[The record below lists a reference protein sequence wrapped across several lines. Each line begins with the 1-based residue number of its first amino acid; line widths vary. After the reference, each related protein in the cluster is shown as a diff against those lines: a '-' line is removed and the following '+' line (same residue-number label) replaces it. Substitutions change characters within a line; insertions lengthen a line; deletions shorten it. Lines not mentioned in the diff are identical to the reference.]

1 MRHEI
6 KQNKHLYKT
15 IPCVVPANANKIKQV
30 KQLLTEY
37 QIVMPRL
44 INYMSTELI
53 KGNQIGS
60 FTKLKPEDV
69 NSSISARHIQTAYSQ
84 TYEIF
89 TSWEAIIQSKIR
101 YIITMSS
108 ISDER
113 KYILYRINNWKAW
126 YYKDLKLS
134 WKNVDGELVACSS
147 KVKNSIIIP
156 VDKNDLFLMR
166 KIIKKVRQWV
176 KLPNLSKIPTLKL
189 DAKVA
194 ILQDSHNSFA
204 YWLKLS
210 TLTKGKTINLPLKK
224 NSYLIKQLN
233 KGKLL
238 NFVQLN
244 VQNDKIKISPIVQ
257 QKTCSMREIG
267 ETIGIDWGMVSLFTT
282 SNGNRYGKKILAHL
296 KRLDSQLVEI
306 QRYSQKNNLSLKS
319 NVRYQK
325 LQSKIRN
332 FVKNEIGRIL
342 NKLSLDKI
350 KELKVEKLNFS
361 GGGLSRTLNRLL
373 SRMGRGALQQKLQ
386 RLQEEQG
393 ILTIQVNPAYTS
405 QMCNRCGFVDK
416 RNRLTQSEFKCLCC
430 GHTINADVN
439 AAQNIKCRRST
450 LRYKKNE
457 LKNVLLEEHM
467 QHCPSGKHF
476 SIMVI

>member
-1 MRHEI
+1 MR
-6 KQNKHLYKT
+6 QSKHLYKAV
-15 IPCVVPANANKIKQV
+15 PCLVPANAHKKEQV
-30 KQLLTEY
+30 KQLLAEY
-37 QIVMPRL
+37 QIIMPRM
-44 INYMSTELI
+44 INRMSSDLI
-53 KGNQIGS
+53 KGNRISS
-60 FTKLKPEDV
+60 FTSLKPADIDS
-69 NSSISARHIQTAYSQ
+69 NISARHIQTAYSQ
-84 TYEIF
+84 VYESF
-89 TSWEAIIQSKIR
+89 NSWEAIVQSKVR

-108 ISDER
+108 LSDKQ

-126 YYKDLKLS
+126 YNKDLSLS
-134 WKNVDGELVACSS
+134 WKNVDGELVACSTKTKDS
-147 KVKNSIIIP
+147 LMIP
-156 VDKNDLFLMR
+156 VDKTDLFLMR
-166 KIIKKVRQWV
+166 RIIKKVRQWV
-176 KLPNLSKIPTLKL
+176 KLPNLSNVPTLKL

-194 ILQDSHNSFA
+194 VLKNSYNSFA

-244 VQNDKIKISPIVQ
+244 IQNEIIKISPIIEQETVP
-257 QKTCSMREIG
+257 MRTTG
-267 ETIGIDWGMVSLFTT
+267 ETIGIDWGMISLFTT
-282 SNGNRYGKKILAHL
+282 SNGNRYGRKILSHL
-296 KRLDSQLVEI
+296 KILDAQLVAI
-306 QRYSQKNNLSLKS
+306 QQYSQKNNLSLKT
-319 NVRYQK
+319 NIHYQK
-325 LQSKIRN
+325 LQSKIRQ

-342 NKLSLDKI
+342 NKLSIQNI

-373 SRMGRGALQQKLQ
+373 SRMGRGALKEKIQ

-393 ILTIQVNPAYTS
+393 ILTTQVNPAYTS
-405 QMCNRCGFVDK
+405 QMCNRCGFVDRK
-416 RNRLTQSEFKCLCC
+416 NRPNQKEFKCLCC

-450 LRYKKNE
+450 LRFKKNE
-457 LKNVLLEEHM
+457 LKNFLLEEHSKK
-467 QHCPSGKHF
+467 CPSGKHS